1 MNCFSFLVA
10 LSLHVGLEGDYNYI
24 HPHVRCDI
32 NNNTIVGVYYN
43 SEENISFYVGTKIPT
58 HWYKV
63 ELEVGLVTGY
73 SGIDIAPMI
82 RVKKGNWFISPAYE
96 TPSNNVGVVFG
107 YEFKLGSRYTRGV
120 SGVVRKE

>member
-1 MNCFSFLVA
+1 MMNCFSFLVA

-43 SEENISFYVGTKIPT
+43 SEENISFYVG
-58 HWYKV
+58 
-63 ELEVGLVTGY
+63 LVTGY

-107 YEFKLGSRYTRGV
+107 YEFKL
-120 SGVVRKE
+120 